1 MPSFLLRITHILN
14 SYTQCSRVSRK
25 KKFIAEK
32 KKRKLYIRGKGF
44 RKYTPVICKRKKKE
58 DKYGCVY
65 ICVLYERKENV
76 FFFYLLLCRSVPLTP
91 SSSPPLCERNVITKS
106 LKFLHDR
113 NFFGLRKTNLDFF
126 TRLFFFLWMQ
136 KGNVL
141 YPPFL
146 FFFFRLGIFI

>member
-1 MPSFLLRITHILN
+1 MF
-14 SYTQCSRVSRK
+14 Q
-25 KKFIAEK
+25 EK
-32 KKRKLYIRGKGF
+32 KNLLPKRKRGSYIRGKGF

-65 ICVLYERKENV
+65 RCVLYERKRL

-106 LKFLHDR
+106 LKFLHDG

-126 TRLFFFLWMQ
+126 TRLFFFFCGCKKAMYCIL
-136 KGNVL
+136 L
-141 YPPFL
+141 FS
-146 FFFFRLGIFI
+146 FFFFFPPRNIYLIVYSEVA